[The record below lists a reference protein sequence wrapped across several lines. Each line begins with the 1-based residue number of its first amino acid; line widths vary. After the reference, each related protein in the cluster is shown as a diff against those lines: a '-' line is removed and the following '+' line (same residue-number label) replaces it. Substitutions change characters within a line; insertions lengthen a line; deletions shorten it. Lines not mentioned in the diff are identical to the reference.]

1 VIPSIICINS
11 IKLLRFFSVY
21 SSEMSNGTSYI
32 DDIITP
38 QNSDTIL
45 IKLQADSDGR
55 YGFNVKV
62 IY

>member
-1 VIPSIICINS
+1 
-11 IKLLRFFSVY
+11 
-21 SSEMSNGTSYI
+21 MSNGTSYI

-45 IKLQADSDGR
+45 IKLQSDSDGR

>member
-1 VIPSIICINS
+1 VIPSIICNNS
-11 IKLLRFFSVY
+11 IKLLCFFSVY